1 MASSDTISIDTS
13 ALQNGLQQFD
23 SRKAVFE
30 KTAYSTYKGSY
41 LKTSGSSTVAKLRA
55 KVDGL
60 YSDLS
65 SSYSGISSY
74 TKAYLESMLNLEAS
88 LKSGKL
94 SKADEANVTERI
106 MLLNDILNGG
116 DPSEIEINPMTGVVK
131 AGFFGIPGSYKAL
144 NMKEFEKA
152 NAAKKLTYIDENG
165 EKVTIYGFTNQERNL
180 VITASMSN
188 SRGYYGM
195 IMNSNKALSE
205 KNSAILTYEYA
216 KAPIAMGFAEGYNS
230 FMGLFGFTTDQ
241 LCVTKISTKQQKT
254 IDHSKSSGWYTAG
267 YFGGAAAQ
275 GLGAR
280 FVVKSNV
287 GDEGITALEKAE
299 THIDRA
305 WNLDF
310 IPDIK
315 IPKVL
320 TRVNGSLGKAEKVAT
335 NKVSSLVKSDLV
347 KNYGGTAY
355 RFAKFE
361 TKAGVKRTIKSSG
374 RNAYNTVKEEDEVGD
389 YNINDYGANFA
400 KKSERSFVFKNR
412 VRKNVVRSAESVD
425 RATSKKVETVANNIS
440 NVKKNFGNLGGS
452 INNSVSDLV
461 RDIEPK

>member
-106 MLLNDILNGG
+106 MLLNAILNGG

-188 SRGYYGM
+188 SRGYYY
-195 IMNSNKALSE
+195 S
-205 KNSAILTYEYA
+205 
-216 KAPIAMGFAEGYNS
+216 
-230 FMGLFGFTTDQ
+230 
-241 LCVTKISTKQQKT
+241 
-254 IDHSKSSGWYTAG
+254 
-267 YFGGAAAQ
+267 
-275 GLGAR
+275 
-280 FVVKSNV
+280 
-287 GDEGITALEKAE
+287 
-299 THIDRA
+299 
-305 WNLDF
+305 
-310 IPDIK
+310 
-315 IPKVL
+315 
-320 TRVNGSLGKAEKVAT
+320 
-335 NKVSSLVKSDLV
+335 
-347 KNYGGTAY
+347 
-355 RFAKFE
+355 
-361 TKAGVKRTIKSSG
+361 
-374 RNAYNTVKEEDEVGD
+374 
-389 YNINDYGANFA
+389 
-400 KKSERSFVFKNR
+400 
-412 VRKNVVRSAESVD
+412 
-425 RATSKKVETVANNIS
+425 
-440 NVKKNFGNLGGS
+440 
-452 INNSVSDLV
+452 
-461 RDIEPK
+461 